1 MRLIRV
7 SIRRKSLN
15 GLFFEPRVEL
25 DGDYSKDGALLVD
38 RATFDEW
45 GHAEGEDVSE
55 AQVETL
61 IAMSRHRRAYS
72 KALWLL
78 SARDYTARGMM
89 QKLMRDYGED
99 ASKAAVERLCDNRL
113 IDDERYAEYYAER
126 MMADQN
132 LSRRQ
137 VYNKLVQKGVPR
149 HLAEAAVDAVEVSSD
164 DQLDQWIEKRYGS
177 KLASGDP
184 DQIRKTVNALV
195 RKGFN
200 YSDVRAAIK
209 RYCDAEFDD

>member
-1 MRLIRV
+1 MRILRV
-7 SIRRKSLN
+7 SVRRKSLN
-15 GLFFEPRVEL
+15 ALFFEPSVEF
-25 DGDYSKDGALLVD
+25 DGDYSKDGGLLID
-38 RATFDEW
+38 RSTFDEW
-45 GHAEGEDVSE
+45 GHGEGEEVSE

-89 QKLMRDYGED
+89 QKLVRDYGED
-99 ASKAAVERLCDNRL
+99 AAKAAVERLCDNRL
-113 IDDERYAEYYAER
+113 IDDERFAEYYAER
-126 MMADQN
+126 MMRDQSM
-132 LSRRQ
+132 SRRQ

-149 HLAEAAVDAVEVSSD
+149 SLAEEAVDAVEVSSD
-164 DQLDQWIEKRYGS
+164 DQLDQWIEKRYAS
-177 KLASGDP
+177 KLAGGDP

-195 RKGFN
+195 RRGFN
-200 YSDVRAAIK
+200 YSDVRAAVK